1 MTADDLT
8 NLLSRPLIT
17 AEPCGKLT
25 LPGVLAA
32 LSRDE
37 VMGFPALRPHQAMF
51 WHMFLVQLAA
61 LVLHRAGLGDMPE
74 SEDAWRELLRALT
87 PDFPEDEPWRLT
99 VDDWSRPA
107 FLQPPVPD
115 GVKLA
120 NDVPTA
126 DALDLLIT
134 SRNHDLKQAIARRG
148 APEDWIFAL
157 VSLQTGEGYGGAGN
171 HGIARM
177 NGGSSSRA
185 LLTLAPLAG
194 DSSLND
200 MAPRAGAWI
209 RRDVRL
215 LLANREAWHTLDYP
229 ADGGIG
235 LTWTRPWPEGAQLQT
250 RQLDIWFI
258 EACRRIRLFERDG
271 VLSGVKGTS
280 AAARI
285 DAKHLKGA
293 VGDPWAPVHKTEAKS
308 FTLAGGDFD
317 YGTLMELLFSGNWA
331 VPQLARSAGVEGS
344 GTGPGNPMTIVA
356 MALARGNSKTEG
368 YRTRIIPVSGKISKA
383 LGPRRAE
390 LHELARAQADTVA
403 AFDKAL
409 AYALVLA
416 AAGGERERIRRDAYA
431 FARPARDSFAR
442 FADSIFFEHLWRRF
456 EAGEADAEARRHAE
470 LAFAARLKEHTWALF
485 DEAMPTMPCPSLY
498 RHRAEARARRA
509 LYASALRTAWP
520 ELFPQAL
527 QGETTSDAA

>member
-1 MTADDLT
+1 MTDAPL

-17 AEPCGKLT
+17 AEPCGALT

-32 LSRDE
+32 LARDA
-37 VMGFPALRPHQAMF
+37 VTGFPALRPHQAMF

-61 LVLHRAGLGDMPE
+61 LTLHRAGLADMPE
-74 SEDAWRELLRALT
+74 SEDDWRELLRGLT
-87 PDFPEDEPWRLT
+87 PDFPEDEPWCLV
-99 VDDWSRPA
+99 VDDRSRPA

-115 GVKLA
+115 GVKLP

-134 SRNHDLKQAIARRG
+134 SRNHDLKQAIARQG
-148 APEDWIFAL
+148 GPEDWIFAL
-157 VSLQTGEGYGGAGN
+157 VALQTGEGYGGAGN

-194 DSSLND
+194 GASAKD
-200 MAPRAGAWI
+200 MAPRPGAWV

-215 LLANREAWHTLDYP
+215 LLGNRAAWHTLDYP
-229 ADGGIG
+229 DQGGIG
-235 LTWTRPWPEGAQLQT
+235 LTWTRPWPEGAQLRT

-258 EACRRIRLFERDG
+258 EVCRRVRLHLRDG
-271 VLSGVKGTS
+271 GLAGVKGTS

-285 DAKHLKGA
+285 DAKSLKGA

-317 YGTLMELLFSGNWA
+317 YTTLMELLFSGTWA
-331 VPQLARSAGVEGS
+331 VPPLARPAGAEGSAG
-344 GTGPGNPMTIVA
+344 GPGVTIVA

-368 YRTRIIPVSGKISKA
+368 YRSRLIPVAGKAAIA
-383 LGPRRAE
+383 LGPSRDE
-390 LHELARAQADTVA
+390 LHRMAKAQAEAVA

-431 FARPARDSFAR
+431 FARPARDSLAR
-442 FADSIFFEHLWRRF
+442 FADNIFFEHLWARF
-456 EAGEADAEARRHAE
+456 EAEEADAEARRAAE
-470 LAFAARLKEHTWALF
+470 LAFAARLKEYAWALF
-485 DEAMPTMPCPSLY
+485 DEALPTMPSPSLY

-509 LYASALRTAWP
+509 LYARTLRDAWP
-520 ELFPQAL
+520 ELFPQAP
-527 QGETTSDAA
+527 QGRTASDAA

>member
-1 MTADDLT
+1 MTDAPM

-32 LSRDE
+32 LARDE
-37 VMGFPALRPHQAMF
+37 AAEFPALRPHQAMF

-61 LVLHRAGLGDMPE
+61 LALHRAGLADMPE
-74 SEDAWRELLRALT
+74 SEDVWRELLRGLT
-87 PDFPEDEPWRLT
+87 PDFPEDEPWCLV
-99 VDDWSRPA
+99 VDDRSRPA

-115 GVKLA
+115 GITLA
-120 NDVPTA
+120 NEVPTA

-134 SRNHDLKQAIARRG
+134 SRNHDLKQAIARQG
-148 APEDWIFAL
+148 APEDWIFSL
-157 VSLQTGEGYGGAGN
+157 VALQTGEGYGGAGN

-194 DSSLND
+194 GTSAKD
-200 MAPRAGAWI
+200 MAPRPGAWM
-209 RRDVRL
+209 RRDVRV

-229 ADGGIG
+229 DQGGIG
-235 LTWTRPWPEGAQLQT
+235 LTWTRPWPEGEQLRT

-258 EACRRIRLFERDG
+258 EVCRRVRLQLRDG
-271 VLSGVKGTS
+271 VLAGVKGTS
-280 AAARI
+280 SAARI

-293 VGDPWAPVHKTEAKS
+293 VGDPWAPVHKTEGKS

-317 YGTLMELLFSGNWA
+317 YGTLMELLFSGTWA
-331 VPQLARSAGVEGS
+331 VPPLSRPAGSE
-344 GTGPGNPMTIVA
+344 GPGTPMAIVA

-368 YRTRIIPVSGKISKA
+368 YRSRVIPVSGRVSNA

-390 LHELARAQADTVA
+390 LHQLARAQADTVA

-416 AAGGERERIRRDAYA
+416 AAGGDRERIRRDAYA
-431 FARPARDSFAR
+431 FARRTRDGLAR
-442 FADSIFFEHLWRRF
+442 FADGIFFEHLWRRF
-456 EAGEADAEARRHAE
+456 EAEEADAEARRQAE
-470 LAFAARLKEHTWALF
+470 LAFAACLKERTWALF
-485 DEAMPTMPCPSLY
+485 DAALPAMPCPSLY

-509 LYASALRTAWP
+509 LHASALREAWP
-520 ELFPQAL
+520 ELFPQTPRGRTA
-527 QGETTSDAA
+527 SDAA